1 MSDESVAEKR
11 GRKNVSELAHSYI
24 DDSAAPRR
32 NCSLSAHRL
41 SDGASEFLTT
51 RMAKESSLVMVYST
65 NRGQLVG
72 SKLVAPLATVALGS
86 PINRDGLAKC
96 IIWHFCPP
104 LLRRSRHL
112 MCFSIFM
119 QHVEF
124 IMPLSVALVSFRFV
138 WFQPVSLW

>member
-11 GRKNVSELAHSYI
+11 GRKNASELARSYI
-24 DDSAAPRR
+24 DDSAAPWR

-41 SDGASEFLTT
+41 SDGAGEFLTT

-72 SKLVAPLATVALGS
+72 SKLVAPLATVAFRS

-96 IIWHFCPP
+96 I
-104 LLRRSRHL
+104 
-112 MCFSIFM
+112 
-119 QHVEF
+119 V
-124 IMPLSVALVSFRFV
+124 
-138 WFQPVSLW
+138 